1 MVVRGCQQAVSTLTE
16 LSGLQVRTEVRQVLN
31 MGWRLWF
38 PHPSPS
44 PGQWVSCTVLPVAG
58 RGQRGDSKA
67 QSSLRRLRPEGQVAL
82 GPQRGPLPG
91 HAR

>member
-44 PGQWVSCTVLPVAG
+44 PGHTSCLETLTSVQIFQAP
-58 RGQRGDSKA
+58 DSRL
-67 QSSLRRLRPEGQVAL
+67 SLAKPMMSAELFSIK
-82 GPQRGPLPG
+82 
-91 HAR
+91 